1 MTDSKDNNLIAWS
14 LFCSDKSQDV
24 INNLSYSNKVIL
36 PESMLYQCKDKKYP
50 LLFTITGVDSGIS
63 YVCSVYEFT
72 ANPEICIMPYHI
84 MESLFIQEGSIVTVT
99 LCENVLKGSSV
110 VLRPHKTKFIELTNP
125 KAILEKHLSDN
136 YQVLNKGETI
146 VIYYLD
152 ELYFI
157 DVLDCKPTNVI
168 DIVDTDLNL
177 DFEEPVDYKQVK
189 EQTKVNTIVQ
199 PTNVVIGETKT
210 ENSLRSS
217 ISQRKKRC
225 SDFIKNKDNVFVPF
239 SGKGNVLGS
248 K

>member
-1 MTDSKDNNLIAWS
+1 MTDSKDNKLIAWS
-14 LFCSDKSQDV
+14 LFCSNKSQDV
-24 INNLSYSNKVIL
+24 IDKLSYSNKVIL

-50 LLFTITGVDSGIS
+50 LLFNITSDDSSIS

-72 ANPEICIMPYHI
+72 ATPGICILPYHI
-84 MESLFIQEGSIVTVT
+84 MESLFIQEGSTVTVT

-110 VLRPHKTKFIELTNP
+110 VLRPHKTKFIELSNP
-125 KAILEKHLSDN
+125 KAILEKHIADN

-177 DFEEPVDYKQVK
+177 DFDEPVDYNKVNNKPK
-189 EQTKVNTIVQ
+189 ENTIVE
-199 PTNVVIGETKT
+199 PTNVVAGETKT
-210 ENSLRSS
+210 DNSIKTTSL
-217 ISQRKKRC
+217 QRKKRC
-225 SDFIKNKDNVFVPF
+225 SEYNKNKDNVFVPF